1 MIGQS
6 AQAAAAPLSAE
17 VAGSIIV
24 LRLGRGGALS
34 SQVAA
39 ITELIEA
46 ARGGDEP
53 ALKALVP
60 IVYAELK
67 RVARRQMR
75 RERPGQ
81 TLQTTALV
89 HEAYLR
95 LVKDTHLSF
104 ANRAHLLAI
113 ASQSMREILV
123 ERARARHAAKRGGQ
137 DHRTTL
143 GEAMAIE
150 EQKAVDVLDLDHA
163 LGRLAELAPEQ
174 ARIVELRFFGGL
186 TNEEIAGAVGVS
198 VATVKRHWTLARAW
212 LYREL
217 TGGGAIAL

>member
-1 MIGQS
+1 MS
-6 AQAAAAPLSAE
+6 AKS
-17 VAGSIIV
+17 
-24 LRLGRGGALS
+24 
-34 SQVAA
+34 AA

-53 ALKALVP
+53 AVRTLLP
-60 IVYAELK
+60 LVYAELK
-67 RVARRQMR
+67 RVAHRQIR

-95 LVKDTHLSF
+95 LIKDTELSF
-104 ANRAHLLAI
+104 VNRVHLLAI
-113 ASQSMREILV
+113 ASQAMREILV
-123 ERARARHAAKRGGQ
+123 ERARARQAAKRGGK
-137 DHRTTL
+137 DRRITL
-143 GEAMAIE
+143 DEAMAADE
-150 EQKAVDVLDLDHA
+150 PGGVDVLDLDRA
-163 LGRLAELAPEQ
+163 LEKLAEVAPEQ

-186 TNEEIAGAVGVS
+186 TNDEIAGAVGVS

-217 TGGGAIAL
+217 AGDAASRSVPTPVVDKRRPPTTDV

>member
-1 MIGQS
+1 MS
-6 AQAAAAPLSAE
+6 AKS
-17 VAGSIIV
+17 
-24 LRLGRGGALS
+24 
-34 SQVAA
+34 AA

-53 ALKALVP
+53 AVRTLLP
-60 IVYAELK
+60 LVYAELK
-67 RVARRQMR
+67 RVAHRQIR

-95 LVKDTHLSF
+95 LIKDTELSF
-104 ANRAHLLAI
+104 VNRVHLLAI
-113 ASQSMREILV
+113 ASQAMREILV
-123 ERARARHAAKRGGQ
+123 ERARARQAAKRGGK
-137 DHRTTL
+137 DRRITL
-143 GEAMAIE
+143 DEAMAADE
-150 EQKAVDVLDLDHA
+150 PGGVDVLDLDRA
-163 LGRLAELAPEQ
+163 LEKLAEVAPEQ

-186 TNEEIAGAVGVS
+186 TNDEIAGAVGVS

-217 TGGGAIAL
+217 AGGAASRSVPTPLVDKRRPPTTDV